1 MARDPRVRFVR
12 SAAAALIFAAG
23 HWGGVALAYADGPPA
38 ASLVRARTTAK
49 DVMGVFVARLP
60 AETKQR
66 LVGAYVAF
74 DESATDVNA
83 LAACDDD
90 GDYVVVLSDA
100 LLNLAST
107 VAQAQATDEIFGT
120 HKLDEYAALLA
131 GSQRQGVRPLPPPA
145 GFFDASQSRSPAR
158 VALEAVR
165 FREIVGG
172 VVAHELAHLV
182 QGDLVC
188 PNPTA
193 THESGDDQWTRE
205 EREHALAVAL
215 KIYAPLRV
223 LAADGAATSRILDAG
238 LTEQGDLAWLSVV
251 DRLESARADAVSTY
265 LSLHHDGG
273 VRAEVV
279 RAAADQWRRVH
290 AAAGPRTPPGNTPG
304 PRALS
309 PPMSA
314 DR

>member
-1 MARDPRVRFVR
+1 MAKDPLARLVR
-12 SAAAALIFAAG
+12 SAATALIFAAASPATM
-23 HWGGVALAYADGPPA
+23 ALAHADAPPPTPIGQA
-38 ASLVRARTTAK
+38 RATAK
-49 DVMGVFVARLP
+49 DVMGALVARLP
-60 AETKQR
+60 AEAKQR
-66 LVGAYVAF
+66 LVGVYVAF
-74 DESATDVNA
+74 DESATDINA

-100 LLNLAST
+100 LLSLAST
-107 VAQAQATDEIFGT
+107 VALAQAADEVSGT

-145 GFFDASQSRSPAR
+145 GFFDAAQSRSPAR

-165 FREIVGG
+165 FREVVGS
-172 VVAHELAHLV
+172 VVAHEMAHLV

-251 DRLESARADAVSTY
+251 ERLESARPDPVSTY

-290 AAAGPRTPPGNTPG
+290 AAVGPRTPPGNTPG
-304 PRALS
+304 P
-309 PPMSA
+309 
-314 DR
+314 